1 MTPSV
6 PTSKST
12 TQPTSTSAALHR
24 RTRSVLARLLCG
36 AGTASL
42 VAYRHDP
49 ARAVPLP
56 AHGVSATGEFVVACA
71 AADVPG
77 LADGGADVRVDL
89 RREATE
95 PGVRILAATAHLLGR
110 VEWLTP
116 TECDDAVAA
125 GVLPESV
132 ELVATAAHGTLG
144 VVRAQR
150 ILLHDGAGVTPVG
163 FDEALGGLRFG
174 SGARLIFPAAEQ
186 EVSAHDVV
194 STLSV
199 ADRHALCDAVL
210 DGCLDGRVVGQVLSE
225 RSGGH
230 RCPST
235 AGRIYCVDVDAHG
248 LTLLRNGAE
257 ATTVVYV
264 AFERPVGDELE
275 LELQLAALLATIRS

>member
-56 AHGVSATGEFVVACA
+56 AHGVSATGEFVVASA

-77 LADGGADVRVDL
+77 LADVRVDL

-116 TECDDAVAA
+116 VERDDAVAA

-132 ELVATAAHGTLG
+132 ELVATAAHGVLG

-163 FDEALGGLRFG
+163 FDEALGGLRCG
-174 SGARLIFPAAEQ
+174 SAARLIFPAAEQ

-194 STLSV
+194 STLSL

-248 LTLLRNGAE
+248 LTLLRNGAV